1 MTDNPPSGRGLRFF
15 QPLGIRNF
23 RLLWFGSILSFV
35 GGQLTLIAFPWLV
48 LKLTGDSLAMGAVL
62 AVAGVPRAV
71 FMLFGGALTDRFSA
85 LTVMIYT
92 NWLRLALMF
101 VLSALVYSGTIE
113 MWMVFIIAFAF
124 GTADAFYWPASS
136 AIVPKVLPAEL
147 LPAGNSLLQGLG
159 QMSQMLGPVLA
170 GFIIAAFG
178 DESNAEVADLFG
190 IAVVFFID
198 GNGFIISL
206 LALYMIR
213 LGDTGDGKERFDLKT
228 MIASINEG
236 FRATWDDLPLRIIV
250 ILLAIFSLFFRG
262 PYLVGIPFL
271 ADLRFEEGALAYG
284 LISSAFGVG
293 ALLGLV
299 IAGSL
304 PKFRQKYL
312 GYLVLVDFIV
322 LGSGF
327 FAYALTD
334 HVEVAMFFS
343 ALGGVSDGLLIVL
356 LISWLQIRV
365 PIDLLGRVMS
375 VIMLFNAGMTPITA
389 ALAGALIRWSL
400 DIVFIGAG
408 SILVGLSV
416 LGLMIPMIR
425 QLGMGKDELDAD

>member
-1 MTDNPPSGRGLRFF
+1 
-15 QPLGIRNF
+15 
-23 RLLWFGSILSFV
+23 
-35 GGQLTLIAFPWLV
+35 
-48 LKLTGDSLAMGAVL
+48 
-62 AVAGVPRAV
+62 
-71 FMLFGGALTDRFSA
+71 
-85 LTVMIYT
+85 
-92 NWLRLALMF
+92 
-101 VLSALVYSGTIE
+101 
-113 MWMVFIIAFAF
+113 
-124 GTADAFYWPASS
+124 
-136 AIVPKVLPAEL
+136 
-147 LPAGNSLLQGLG
+147 
-159 QMSQMLGPVLA
+159 
-170 GFIIAAFG
+170 
-178 DESNAEVADLFG
+178 
-190 IAVVFFID
+190 
-198 GNGFIISL
+198 
-206 LALYMIR
+206 MIR